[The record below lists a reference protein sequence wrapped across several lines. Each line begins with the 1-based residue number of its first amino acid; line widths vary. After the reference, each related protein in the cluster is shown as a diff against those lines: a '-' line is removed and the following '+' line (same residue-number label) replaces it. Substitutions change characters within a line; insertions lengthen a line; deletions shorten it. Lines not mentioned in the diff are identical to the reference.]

1 MPLSYSDSA
10 ESTCTVLTCTSLNFR
25 DFFQNERLLTEALS
39 DDVLVSTIRPNRARL
54 RAADPKYRLDDLLIA
69 MLKHAPHPLGKRYVA
84 VCLHIA
90 HRKGVDGVVD
100 AARAWLHNLILPML
114 AITKADKTAPAN
126 SQTPTIETTMLQTE
140 GASRKDQSAL
150 RASVGCREQHHCAIS
165 KAFDKAM
172 ARTLEEPG
180 DSDTIPPAVSQQ
192 RMEAAHIIPFS
203 LNNFNINAVG
213 GLDFAHV
220 AHTWDM
226 I

>member
-100 AARAWLHNLILPML
+100 AARAWLHNLILPSLFSCLSFSSRLLTPDCLVL

-150 RASVGCREQHHCAIS
+150 RASVSCSCIFPRLLAW
-165 KAFDKAM
+165 
-172 ARTLEEPG
+172 RTDWVLGWMPRTSSLCNLEG
-180 DSDTIPPAVSQQ
+180 I
-192 RMEAAHIIPFS
+192 
-203 LNNFNINAVG
+203 
-213 GLDFAHV
+213 
-220 AHTWDM
+220 
-226 I
+226 